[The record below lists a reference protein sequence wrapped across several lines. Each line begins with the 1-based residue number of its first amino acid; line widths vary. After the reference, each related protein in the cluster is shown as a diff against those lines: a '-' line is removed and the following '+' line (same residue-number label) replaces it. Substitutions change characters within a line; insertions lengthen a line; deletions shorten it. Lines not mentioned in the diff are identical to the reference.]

1 MDMPMTRARATVLA
15 FLFSMGSACAQSPA
29 PPGALSCSGCH
40 GAAGVEIPSLSG
52 LSADEITEAMGAFKS
67 GARPATLMNRLAKGF
82 NETETRAISEWLA
95 SQRSAP

>member
-29 PPGALSCSGCH
+29 PSGALSCSGCH
-40 GAAGVEIPSLSG
+40 GAAGGDIPSLSG

-82 NETETRAISEWLA
+82 NETETRAIAQWLA

>member
-1 MDMPMTRARATVLA
+1 MTIARAIVLS
-15 FLFSMGSACAQSPA
+15 FLFSIGSACAQSPA

-82 NETETRAISEWLA
+82 NETETRAIAQWLA

>member
-1 MDMPMTRARATVLA
+1 MPVAPAVVLA
-15 FLFSMGSACAQSPA
+15 FLFSIGSACAQSPA

-52 LSADEITEAMGAFKS
+52 LSADEINEAMGAFKS

-82 NETETRAISEWLA
+82 NEAETRAISQWLA
-95 SQRSAP
+95 SQRGAP

>member
-1 MDMPMTRARATVLA
+1 MPIARAVIIA
-15 FLFSMGSACAQSPA
+15 FLVSMGPACAQSPA

-52 LSADEITEAMGAFKS
+52 LSADEITQAMGAFKS

-82 NETETRAISEWLA
+82 SEAETSAIAQWLA

>member
-1 MDMPMTRARATVLA
+1 MPVAPAVVLT
-15 FLFSMGSACAQSPA
+15 FLFSIGSACAQTPA

-40 GAAGVEIPSLSG
+40 GAPGVEIPSLSG

-82 NETETRAISEWLA
+82 SEAETRAIAQWLA

>member
-1 MDMPMTRARATVLA
+1 MPKARAIVLA
-15 FLFSMGSACAQSPA
+15 FLFSIGSACAQSPA

-40 GAAGVEIPSLSG
+40 GAAGGEIPSLSG
-52 LSADEITEAMGAFKS
+52 LTANQITEAMDAFKS

-82 NETETRAISEWLA
+82 SEAETRAISQWLA

>member
-1 MDMPMTRARATVLA
+1 MPIALAVVLV
-15 FLFSMGSACAQSPA
+15 FIFSISAACAQTPA

-82 NETETRAISEWLA
+82 NETETRAIAQWLA

>member
-1 MDMPMTRARATVLA
+1 MTKARAITLA
-15 FLFSMGSACAQSPA
+15 FLFSVSSACAQSPA

-40 GAAGVEIPSLSG
+40 GAPGVEIPSLSG

-82 NETETRAISEWLA
+82 NEAETRAISQWLA